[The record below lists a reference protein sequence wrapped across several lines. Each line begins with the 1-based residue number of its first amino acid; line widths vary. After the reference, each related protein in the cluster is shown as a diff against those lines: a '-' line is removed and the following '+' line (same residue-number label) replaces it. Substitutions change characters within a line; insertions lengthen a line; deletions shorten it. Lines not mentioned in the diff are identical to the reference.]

1 MELRRCQS
9 SDLQAIIDLNEA
21 IYAALPDKSVLRHN
35 SPEMIAS
42 CLEEP
47 NVTLGIWD
55 GSVLVAIGMLYV
67 PLCLEEDHF
76 HDLDLQGD
84 YKSANQKLF
93 LVRESYRGQGLQRR
107 LIREVEKVAVAR
119 GFNLLCTT
127 VAPNN
132 DFSINNFLKEGYVYA
147 KTEEKYGGLLR
158 NLYYKIVKK
167 VVFLQPNH
175 INKYNKNNL
184 NHYTMKKLFAIVALI
199 AAMSFAGK
207 AQAQIVAYL
216 GYAPETF
223 KTTNTI
229 TNTFSGTNF
238 QGFFLGGAYNIEL
251 PFLSGLGVAPGLQ
264 FRLNTR
270 SDNQNTQTQTL
281 IDIPILVDYVIPINK
296 NITVAPFVGPMLSL
310 ALSGTSKNKNTDISY
325 PWYGEN
331 GSLNRFNLYGV
342 VGAEGSYANFMLFLG
357 YRFGF
362 FDIDKLDIS
371 KTKANG
377 FFVGLGY
384 SF

>member
-167 VVFLQPNH
+167 SS
-175 INKYNKNNL
+175 I
-184 NHYTMKKLFAIVALI
+184 FAT
-199 AAMSFAGK
+199 K
-207 AQAQIVAYL
+207 
-216 GYAPETF
+216 
-223 KTTNTI
+223 
-229 TNTFSGTNF
+229 
-238 QGFFLGGAYNIEL
+238 
-251 PFLSGLGVAPGLQ
+251 
-264 FRLNTR
+264 
-270 SDNQNTQTQTL
+270 
-281 IDIPILVDYVIPINK
+281 
-296 NITVAPFVGPMLSL
+296 
-310 ALSGTSKNKNTDISY
+310 SY
-325 PWYGEN
+325 
-331 GSLNRFNLYGV
+331 
-342 VGAEGSYANFMLFLG
+342 
-357 YRFGF
+357 
-362 FDIDKLDIS
+362 
-371 KTKANG
+371 
-377 FFVGLGY
+377 
-384 SF
+384 